1 MASFTSPQHL
11 EFLDNAFVNI
21 QNMGFKTSKMDHIA
35 LQYWYNSFLGLSG
48 SMEKDFLSESQPWK
62 LVCVASVSVRFRSK
76 ERGTRVKDRAI
87 KTENTLPRSLFAPK
101 PNGNACY
108 AGYKKVQRMKFVRKK
123 RWTCNNYNNIS
134 GSRICIDTQVRQVIN
149 WFYFFW
155 FEEILPV
162 ANLAFIFSWIVLLD
176 YFMRKKG
183 KVNEVENA
191 RITKFNFVYNWNH
204 TKRAWVTNDRMFPNT
219 PEVSQMVFSVLWKP
233 VWLIWSC
240 PKNYLFVPMS

>member
-1 MASFTSPQHL
+1 MASCTSPQHL
-11 EFLDNAFVNI
+11 EFLDNTFMKI

-35 LQYWYNSFLGLSG
+35 LQYWYNSFLRLSG

-87 KTENTLPRSLFAPK
+87 KTENTLPRSLFTPK

-123 RWTCNNYNNIS
+123 RWTCSNYNNIS
-134 GSRICIDTQVRQVIN
+134 GSRICIDTQVIN

-155 FEEILPV
+155 LFSFCTVCCEIMNKFEEILPV

-176 YFMRKKG
+176 YFMRKIERKS
-183 KVNEVENA
+183 KWSW
-191 RITKFNFVYNWNH
+191 KCSNH
-204 TKRAWVTNDRMFPNT
+204 
-219 PEVSQMVFSVLWKP
+219 E
-233 VWLIWSC
+233 I
-240 PKNYLFVPMS
+240 

>member
-1 MASFTSPQHL
+1 MASCTSPQHL
-11 EFLDNAFVNI
+11 EFLDNAFMKI

-101 PNGNACY
+101 PNENACY

-123 RWTCNNYNNIS
+123 RWACNNYNNIS
-134 GSRICIDTQVRQVIN
+134 GSRICIDTQVIN

-155 FEEILPV
+155 LFAFCTVCCEIMT
-162 ANLAFIFSWIVLLD
+162 NLKRFYLW
-176 YFMRKKG
+176 
-183 KVNEVENA
+183 
-191 RITKFNFVYNWNH
+191 RI
-204 TKRAWVTNDRMFPNT
+204 
-219 PEVSQMVFSVLWKP
+219 
-233 VWLIWSC
+233 
-240 PKNYLFVPMS
+240 